1 MNAAGLETPSSL
13 RNSAAYI
20 QNWLRILK
28 NDKRLIISASGKAE
42 NAVQII
48 LNQ

>member
-1 MNAAGLETPSSL
+1 MNAADLETPNSF
-13 RNSAAYI
+13 RNRAAYI
-20 QNWLRILK
+20 QNWLRVLK

-42 NAVQII
+42 KAVQMI